1 MKSQPVYDLLLKG
14 GKLIDPGQNVDDRR
28 DIAFKDGKVA
38 EVSERID
45 PTTATEVIDI
55 AGKLVT
61 PGLVDLHGH
70 FYDGGIMGATDP
82 DDTCLPAGVTTGV
95 DAGSAGWANYRA
107 MRDYVFPAKKV
118 RFLAFLHIAGSGLLL
133 NPVVGGELHDARIAD
148 ADRTAD
154 AVKENPGFVVGV
166 KARMHVD
173 AMPYWEARNI
183 LQKGREA
190 ADKAGVK
197 YMVHVSG
204 TPISLPEILDVLGPG
219 DIVTHIF
226 NGNPEGILD
235 GSGKVRSEV
244 RDAANRGVIMDVAHA
259 GIHFDVDVATAALR
273 QDFLPHT
280 ISTDVHR
287 APPGRVLYLLNDLIS
302 KFHAMGMPLA
312 DAVAASTIVPAK
324 ILGLDKRIGSLRPGM
339 EADAAVFDLAEG
351 LHVWQDGS
359 GKTVEGELRLATYLT
374 VLGGQIVWRQNKPD

>member
-1 MKSQPVYDLLLKG
+1 MNSKPVYDLLLKG

-38 EVSERID
+38 AVSERID
-45 PTTATEVIDI
+45 PTMATEVVDVT
-55 AGKLVT
+55 GKLVT

-107 MRDYVFPAKKV
+107 MRDYVFPAKKA
-118 RFLAFLHIAGSGLLL
+118 RFLAFLYIAGSGLLL
-133 NPVVGGELHDARIAD
+133 NPVLGGELHDARIAD
-148 ADRTAD
+148 SDRTAD
-154 AVKENPGFVVGV
+154 AVKENPGFIVGV

-173 AMPYWEARNI
+173 ALPYWEARNI
-183 LQKGREA
+183 LRKGREA
-190 ADKAGVK
+190 ADKAAVK

-204 TPISLPEILDVLGPG
+204 TPISLPEILD
-219 DIVTHIF
+219 
-226 NGNPEGILD
+226 
-235 GSGKVRSEV
+235 GSGKFRPEV

-259 GIHFDVDVATAALR
+259 GVHFDVDVATAALR
-273 QDFLPHT
+273 QNFLPHT
-280 ISTDVHR
+280 ISTDVYR

-312 DAVAASTIVPAK
+312 DAAASTTVPAK
-324 ILGLDKRIGSLRPGM
+324 ILGLDKGIGSLGPGM
-339 EADAAVFDLAEG
+339 EADAAVFDLVDG
-351 LHVWQDGS
+351 QHVWQDGA

-374 VLGGQIVWRQNKPD
+374 VLGGQTVWRHRLEPR